1 MSKVALITGVTGQ
14 DGSYLAELLLE
25 KGYEVHGIKRRASS
39 FNTERVDHIYQDPHS
54 GNPKFHLHYGDLTD
68 SSNLTR
74 ILQEVQPDEV
84 YNLGAMSHVAVSFDS
99 PEYTADVDAIGTLRL
114 LEAIR
119 FLGLEKKTRFYQA
132 STSELYGL
140 VQEIPQK
147 ESTPFYPRSPYAVAK
162 LYAYWITVNYRESY
176 GMYACNGILFN
187 HESPRRGETFVT
199 RKITRAIANIAQGLE
214 SCLYLGNMDSL
225 RDWGHAKDYV
235 RMQWMMLQQDKPE
248 DFVIATG
255 VQYSVRQFV
264 EMAAAQ
270 LGIKL
275 RFEGEGVNEK
285 GIVVSVTGHDAPGV
299 KPGDVMIA
307 VDPRY
312 FRPAEVET
320 LLGDPAKAH
329 EKLGWKP
336 EITLRQM
343 ISEMVANDLD
353 AAKKH
358 SLLKSHGY
366 EGSAIVRQL
375 SPRNNV
381 ELVLRTRDQLNLL
394 DASAVQAFFAAE
406 RIDQVY
412 LAAAKVGGIVANN
425 TYPADFIY
433 ENMMIE
439 SNIIHAAHLHN
450 VNKLLFLGSSCIYP
464 KQATQPIAESELLQ
478 GTLEPTNEPYA
489 IAKIAG
495 IKLCE
500 SYNRQY
506 GRDYRSVMPT
516 NLYGPHD
523 NFHPSNSH
531 VIPALL
537 RRFHEARGQNAPDVV
552 VWGSGTPMREF
563 LHVDDMAAASIH
575 VMELAQEVLQ
585 EYTQPMLSHINVGT
599 GVDCTIREL
608 AQTIAEVVGYKG
620 RVVFDASKP
629 DGTPRKL
636 LDVTR
641 LHQLGWYHEI
651 SLQAGLA
658 STYQW
663 FLENQQRYRG

>member
-1 MSKVALITGVTGQ
+1 MKTQRIFVAGHRGMV
-14 DGSYLAELLLE
+14 
-25 KGYEVHGIKRRASS
+25 
-39 FNTERVDHIYQDPHS
+39 
-54 GNPKFHLHYGDLTD
+54 
-68 SSNLTR
+68 
-74 ILQEVQPDEV
+74 
-84 YNLGAMSHVAVSFDS
+84 GA
-99 PEYTADVDAIGTLRL
+99 
-114 LEAIR
+114 
-119 FLGLEKKTRFYQA
+119 
-132 STSELYGL
+132 
-140 VQEIPQK
+140 
-147 ESTPFYPRSPYAVAK
+147 
-162 LYAYWITVNYRESY
+162 
-176 GMYACNGILFN
+176 
-187 HESPRRGETFVT
+187 
-199 RKITRAIANIAQGLE
+199 
-214 SCLYLGNMDSL
+214 
-225 RDWGHAKDYV
+225 
-235 RMQWMMLQQDKPE
+235 
-248 DFVIATG
+248 
-255 VQYSVRQFV
+255 
-264 EMAAAQ
+264 
-270 LGIKL
+270 
-275 RFEGEGVNEK
+275 
-285 GIVVSVTGHDAPGV
+285 
-299 KPGDVMIA
+299 
-307 VDPRY
+307 
-312 FRPAEVET
+312 
-320 LLGDPAKAH
+320 
-329 EKLGWKP
+329 
-336 EITLRQM
+336 
-343 ISEMVANDLD
+343 
-353 AAKKH
+353 
-358 SLLKSHGY
+358 
-366 EGSAIVRQL
+366 AIVRQL
-375 SPRNNV
+375 SQRNNV

-394 DASAVQAFFAAE
+394 DAGAVQAFFAAE

-478 GTLEPTNEPYA
+478 GQLEPTNEPYA

-537 RRFHEARGQNAPDVV
+537 RRFHEACEQNAPDVV
-552 VWGSGTPMREF
+552 VWGSGMPMREF

-608 AQTIAEVVGYKG
+608 AQTLAQVVGYKG
-620 RVVFDASKP
+620 CVVFDASKP

-651 SLQAGLA
+651 SLEAGLA

>member
-1 MSKVALITGVTGQ
+1 MKTQRIFVAGHRGMV
-14 DGSYLAELLLE
+14 
-25 KGYEVHGIKRRASS
+25 
-39 FNTERVDHIYQDPHS
+39 
-54 GNPKFHLHYGDLTD
+54 
-68 SSNLTR
+68 
-74 ILQEVQPDEV
+74 
-84 YNLGAMSHVAVSFDS
+84 GA
-99 PEYTADVDAIGTLRL
+99 
-114 LEAIR
+114 
-119 FLGLEKKTRFYQA
+119 
-132 STSELYGL
+132 
-140 VQEIPQK
+140 
-147 ESTPFYPRSPYAVAK
+147 
-162 LYAYWITVNYRESY
+162 
-176 GMYACNGILFN
+176 
-187 HESPRRGETFVT
+187 
-199 RKITRAIANIAQGLE
+199 
-214 SCLYLGNMDSL
+214 
-225 RDWGHAKDYV
+225 
-235 RMQWMMLQQDKPE
+235 
-248 DFVIATG
+248 
-255 VQYSVRQFV
+255 
-264 EMAAAQ
+264 
-270 LGIKL
+270 
-275 RFEGEGVNEK
+275 
-285 GIVVSVTGHDAPGV
+285 
-299 KPGDVMIA
+299 
-307 VDPRY
+307 
-312 FRPAEVET
+312 
-320 LLGDPAKAH
+320 
-329 EKLGWKP
+329 
-336 EITLRQM
+336 
-343 ISEMVANDLD
+343 
-353 AAKKH
+353 
-358 SLLKSHGY
+358 
-366 EGSAIVRQL
+366 AIVRQL
-375 SPRNNV
+375 SQRNNV

-394 DASAVQAFFAAE
+394 DAGAVQAFFATE
-406 RIDQVY
+406 HLDQVY

-478 GTLEPTNEPYA
+478 GALEPTNEPYA

-506 GRDYRSVMPT
+506 GCDYRSVMPT

-537 RRFHEARGQNAPDVV
+537 RRFHEAREQNTPDVV

-608 AQTIAEVVGYKG
+608 AQTIAQVVGYKG

-651 SLQAGLA
+651 SLEAGLA